1 MERPQK
7 TLADAAQLLQ
17 LSELLSTN
25 VRIVIDEWAKEQRPQ
40 ASNDGASPASLPSHK
55 LHEAQRTL
63 LAITGSL
70 TELVAEPS
78 LRIFEVACQ
87 HWESRALYIAAE
99 RRIPDLLAEAGA
111 DGVSAKQLA
120 SRTGI
125 EYLKL
130 CRRGHRWRVLLSR
143 ANTRSLHYCS

>member
-7 TLADAAQLLQ
+7 TLTNAAQLLQ

-25 VRIVIDEWAKEQRPQ
+25 IRIIIDEWAKEQQPQ
-40 ASNDGASPASLPSHK
+40 AINDSVSSVSLPSRK
-55 LHEAQRTL
+55 LYEAQRTL

-78 LRIFEVACQ
+78 LRILEVGCQ
-87 HWESRALYIAAE
+87 YWESRALYIAAE
-99 RRIPDLLAEAGA
+99 RRIPDLLAETGKDGA
-111 DGVSAKQLA
+111 SAKQLA

-130 CRRGHRWRVLLSR
+130 CRLRIILMYDDELS
-143 ANTRSLHYCS
+143 